1 MDKPNSPSPADEQ
14 DTDNLDYFGYCE
26 VAPGWTD
33 DPRAFEG
40 FFLPGTGEWY
50 QARYYGIADPT
61 LVLIGTNNSGEM
73 GYIIT
78 ANGRYYWGDFLIEY
92 IFEITAPTTLSDI
105 VGVMADMGIE
115 GLKMKQLEP
124 NELPDDGNLPVARLF
139 EGDGVFV
146 PVGQDAPAEKVRE
159 E

>member
-1 MDKPNSPSPADEQ
+1 MDSSKSPAPADEQ
-14 DTDNLDYFGYCE
+14 GTDNLDYFGYRE
-26 VAPGWTD
+26 VVPGLTD

-40 FFLPGTGEWY
+40 LFLPGTGEWY

-61 LVLIGTNNSGEM
+61 LVLVGTNNSGEM

-92 IFEITAPTTLSDI
+92 IFEITAPKTWSDI
-105 VGVMADMGIE
+105 VGVMAEKGVE
-115 GLKMKQLEP
+115 GLKMKQLKP
-124 NELPDDGNLPVARLF
+124 NELPGDGNLPVARLF

-146 PVGQDAPAEKVRE
+146 PVGQDAPAKKGKEK
-159 E
+159 